1 MQINWHDKSPIYR
14 QLAERLRDLIL
25 QGVYGDDDAIP
36 SVRQIAAEHHIN
48 PLTVSKAFQVLVD
61 EQLVTKKRGIG
72 MYIASGARQQLIQQ
86 ERSLFLEREW
96 PKFKQRAE
104 DLGFDLNHLIQE
116 SS

>member
-1 MQINWHDKSPIYR
+1 MGHWGY
-14 QLAERLRDLIL
+14 AGVIL

-36 SVRQIAAEHHIN
+36 SVRHIAAEHQIN

-61 EQLVTKKRGIG
+61 EQLVIKKRGIG

-86 ERSLFLEREW
+86 ERCLFLEREW

>member
-1 MQINWHDKSPIYR
+1 
-14 QLAERLRDLIL
+14 
-25 QGVYGDDDAIP
+25 
-36 SVRQIAAEHHIN
+36 
-48 PLTVSKAFQVLVD
+48 
-61 EQLVTKKRGIG
+61 